1 MVAEGIRG
9 DSGEEQG
16 ITRVSKGR
24 EGYKKLVV
32 WKNAWELRRLIY
44 QITDRFPKKELRRVS
59 QMQDAARSVKQN
71 IQEGYMRASLGEYV
85 HFLKITQGSLA
96 ELSGDI
102 EDCMEDGLITK
113 EEFEGLDGLVSRTS
127 YLLKRLIQS
136 LERKR
141 IASTNSSPSDPC
153 SPLLTPANPSSRGTD
168 A

>member
-1 MVAEGIRG
+1 MKVRRDRRG
-9 DSGEEQG
+9 EQG
-16 ITRVSKGR
+16 IGR
-24 EGYKKLVV
+24 GSQGYKNLVV
-32 WKNAWELRRLIY
+32 WKNARELRRLIY
-44 QITDRFPKKELRRVS
+44 QITDRFPKKEFRRVS

-71 IQEGYMRASLGEYV
+71 IQEGYMRASLGEYI
-85 HFLKITQGSLA
+85 HFLRITQGSLA

-113 EEFEGLDGLVSRTS
+113 EEFEDLDSLVGRTG

-141 IASTNSSPSDPC
+141 TASANSSPPDPC
-153 SPLLTPANPSSRGTD
+153 SPLLTPANPYSRSSH